1 MLDSSRLPNLR
12 TAQNLSM
19 NLANEKQHY
28 ISKVLLRRFKS
39 SNKPLQCYQLASQ
52 TWEEKG
58 IDRLCAAAGYNQL
71 LVPGEETNNALEASI
86 SRVESLLPNTF
97 KALEVA
103 AHEGMPTKLLPEI
116 YRNLWSYC
124 SFLKLSSLFS
134 KASAVV
140 SFLTQLNMEL
150 ERGHYDLW
158 SELRVPGEIIEGFRQ
173 EYRAGGRVII
183 QAQNV
188 LQLIYRLQFE
198 RLLNVNYLEF
208 SNADWSICLSPI
220 DLPMSDIGIIQ
231 VQLKDLNVNHY
242 LLPIGPRF
250 LLEGVFHHDL
260 SKNSVK
266 TTIRGFEMTM
276 EEAEYRVDC
285 ICLSSVREVICA
297 DKNFDI
303 GRSLERAGSNGLE
316 FAKIVNPN
324 LVAAAGVLNVSRHY
338 SFKCVSVDDYRR
350 FVHSFILPN

>member
-150 ERGHYDLW
+150 ERGHYALW

-220 DLPMSDIGIIQ
+220 DLP
-231 VQLKDLNVNHY
+231 
-242 LLPIGPRF
+242 LPIGPRF

>member
-1 MLDSSRLPNLR
+1 
-12 TAQNLSM
+12 
-19 NLANEKQHY
+19 
-28 ISKVLLRRFKS
+28 
-39 SNKPLQCYQLASQ
+39 
-52 TWEEKG
+52 
-58 IDRLCAAAGYNQL
+58 
-71 LVPGEETNNALEASI
+71 
-86 SRVESLLPNTF
+86 
-97 KALEVA
+97 
-103 AHEGMPTKLLPEI
+103 
-116 YRNLWSYC
+116 
-124 SFLKLSSLFS
+124 
-134 KASAVV
+134 
-140 SFLTQLNMEL
+140 
-150 ERGHYDLW
+150 
-158 SELRVPGEIIEGFRQ
+158 
-173 EYRAGGRVII
+173 
-183 QAQNV
+183 
-188 LQLIYRLQFE
+188 
-198 RLLNVNYLEF
+198 
-208 SNADWSICLSPI
+208 
-220 DLPMSDIGIIQ
+220 
-231 VQLKDLNVNHY
+231 
-242 LLPIGPRF
+242 